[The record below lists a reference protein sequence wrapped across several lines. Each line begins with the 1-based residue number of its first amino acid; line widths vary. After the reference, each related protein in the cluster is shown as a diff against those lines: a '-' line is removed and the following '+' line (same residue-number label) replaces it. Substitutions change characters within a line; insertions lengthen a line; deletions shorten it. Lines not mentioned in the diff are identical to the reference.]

1 MTRPGC
7 LSGEGAGLAALTA
20 EMAGL
25 RTSLV
30 AELEHP
36 NRRGVR
42 RPAARPSGDARGC
55 ALGSFSR
62 GRGAVPASSPWTSC
76 PRRGVAAGFPQ
87 TSSGAGDGGGFFS
100 GSDMS
105 HLGGTPGV

>member
-30 AELEHP
+30 AELDHP
-36 NRRGVR
+36 NRRGGR
-42 RPAARPSGDARGC
+42 RPVASPSGDERGF
-55 ALGSFSR
+55 ALGSCSR
-62 GRGAVPASSPWTSC
+62 GRGAVSASSPWTSC

-87 TSSGAGDGGGFFS
+87 TSLGRGGVAVSFS
-100 GSDMS
+100 
-105 HLGGTPGV
+105 LAVT